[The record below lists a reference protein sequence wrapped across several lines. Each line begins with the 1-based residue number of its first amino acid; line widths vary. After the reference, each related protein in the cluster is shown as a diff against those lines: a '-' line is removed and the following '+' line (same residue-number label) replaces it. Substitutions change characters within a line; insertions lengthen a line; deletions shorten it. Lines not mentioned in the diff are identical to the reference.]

1 MSLQAVAPSPRAQQY
16 RSRHLLM
23 CRPRYFAVSY
33 EINPWMDVAVPVDR
47 RRATRQW
54 ERLVRT
60 YRDLGHTV
68 EVIDPVLGLPD
79 MVFAANSAVVVDG
92 EVYLAKFLHPER
104 RGEEHP
110 YAAWFA
116 AHGFTTIHEPAFVN
130 EGEGDF
136 AVVGDVMLA
145 GYGFRT
151 DRASHEEAAS
161 RLGVPVVSLH
171 LVDPRFYH
179 LDTALAVLGDHEIA
193 YFPDAFDVPSQ
204 HVLQQRFP
212 DAVIVSEADAL
223 AFGCNAMSDGYH
235 VVVPAQATTF
245 IDALRERGYE
255 PVPVDLSEFRKAGGS
270 AKCCTLELRDAASDL
285 SADAPHTP
293 LELEQEHAAHNYA
306 PLPVTLTRG
315 EGSWVYDAEG
325 RRYLDML
332 CAYSALNFGHRHPAL
347 VQAAHAQ
354 LDKLTLTSRAFSND
368 VLGPYCAELT
378 ALCGKEA
385 TVLMNTGAEAV
396 ETAIKVARRWGYD
409 RKGIAPNAATIIV
422 FDGNFHGRTTTI
434 VSFSSDADSREGF
447 GPFTPGF
454 RRVRYGDLEAV
465 ANAIDDTVTAI
476 LVEPIQ
482 GEAGVVIPPAG
493 FMTGLRD
500 LCRTY
505 NVLLIADE
513 VQSGFGR
520 TGSLFACDHDG
531 VVPDMYVLGKA
542 LGGGIMPLSAVVA
555 NWDVLDVLN
564 PGSHGSTFGG
574 NPLACAVGLAVI
586 ELVRD
591 GSIFRD
597 AAAIEAKLRAG
608 LLSLLG
614 HGVDAVRTRG
624 AWAGI
629 DLDPRVGTAR
639 SVAEDLVRRGVL
651 SKDTHGQTLRLSPPL
666 TISDAELSWGL
677 DRLVESVASQA
688 R

>member
-1 MSLQAVAPSPRAQQY
+1 MSLQAVAPSPRAQHY

-33 EINPWMDVAVPVDR
+33 EINPWMDAAVPVDR

-60 YRDLGHTV
+60 YRELGHTV

-79 MVFAANSAVVVDG
+79 MVFAANSALVVNG
-92 EVYLAKFLHPER
+92 AVYLAKFLHPER
-104 RGEEHP
+104 QGEEHP

-116 AHGFTTIHEPAFVN
+116 AHGFTAIHEPAFVN

-161 RLGVPVVSLH
+161 RLGLPVVSLH

-179 LDTALAVLGDHEIA
+179 LDTALAVLGDDEIA

-204 HVLQQRFP
+204 RLLQERFP
-212 DAVIVSEADAL
+212 DAVLVSEADAL
-223 AFGCNAMSDGYH
+223 VFGCNAMSDGYH

-245 IDALRERGYE
+245 IESLRARGYE

-270 AKCCTLELRDAASDL
+270 AKCCTLELRDAQP
-285 SADAPHTP
+285 DAAPTP
-293 LELEQEHAAHNYA
+293 MELEREHAAHNYA

-315 EGSWVYDAEG
+315 DGSWVYDAQG

-354 LDKLTLTSRAFSND
+354 LDRITLTSRAFSND
-368 VLGPYCAELT
+368 LLGPYCAELT
-378 ALCGKEA
+378 ALCGKDA
-385 TVLMNTGAEAV
+385 AVLMNTGAEAV
-396 ETAIKVARRWGYD
+396 ETSIKVARRWGYE
-409 RKGIAPNAATIIV
+409 RKGITPNAATIIV

-434 VSFSSDADSREGF
+434 VSFSSDPDSREGF

-454 RRVRYGDLEAV
+454 RRVPYGDLEAV

-493 FMTGLRD
+493 FMAGLRD

-555 NWDVLDVLN
+555 NWDVLDVLT

-591 GSIFRD
+591 GAIFRD

-639 SVAEDLVRRGVL
+639 SVAEDLVQRGVL

-677 DRLVESVASQA
+677 DRFVESVASQ
-688 R
+688 RR